1 MHITEYA
8 APVAPQYLAAAAD
21 GSLYFGNG
29 ANGSGSNLY
38 RDTNGAFTQANPASA
53 PSGYSPG
60 GGVYG
65 IAATAGQVYW
75 LSAYNGPSFQ
85 PYVAVE
91 CGGTGTAT
99 LCEPTVDE
107 PTTMLV
113 DAAGTFWVG
122 GYTYN
127 GGGMIATSAQSGGLF
142 PDGIIQLV
150 NGPGNAVWGALQNY
164 PSYAIARFVNSNGS
178 VSVAQKFPLPS
189 GDAIGSMTYGA
200 DGALWFTD
208 QQRNA
213 IGRMDSSGNL
223 TEYPLP
229 SAGALGN
236 PWFGVW
242 QITSACDGS
251 VWFTEPGANKVGRI
265 DAHGAILEF
274 PIATA
279 NAYPNA
285 IAATGG
291 STCAPPQV
299 WIAEQTANKLAAI
312 GF

>member
-1 MHITEYA
+1 MPA
-8 APVAPQYLAAAAD
+8 SPQYLASASD

-29 ANGSGSNLY
+29 ANGGGSNLY
-38 RDTNGAFTQANPASA
+38 RYSNGSFSQTVPAHP
-53 PSGYSPG
+53 PSGYTPG

-65 IAATAGQVYW
+65 ISTTATQVYW

-91 CGGTGTAT
+91 CGGMGTAT
-99 LCEPTVDE
+99 LCEPTVNE

-113 DAAGTFWVG
+113 DSVGTFWVG
-122 GYTYN
+122 GWTYN
-127 GGGMIATSAQSGGLF
+127 GGGMIATSTNSGASF
-142 PDGIIQLV
+142 PAGVVQLV
-150 NGPGNAVWGALQNY
+150 NGPGNAVWGALEDY
-164 PSYAIARFVNSNGS
+164 PVYTIARFTIAGSAVNI
-178 VSVAQKFPLPS
+178 AQQFTLPS
-189 GDAIGSMTYGA
+189 GDAVGSMTFGP

-213 IGRMDSSGNL
+213 IGRMDAIGNL

-229 SAGALGN
+229 SANALGN

-242 QITSACDGS
+242 QIASACDGS
-251 VWFTEPGANKVGRI
+251 MWFTEPGVNKVGRI
-265 DAHGAILEF
+265 DTHGAIFEF
-274 PIATA
+274 PIATP

-291 STCAPPQV
+291 SKCTAPQV
-299 WIAEQTANKLAAI
+299 WVAEQTANRLAAI
-312 GF
+312 AF